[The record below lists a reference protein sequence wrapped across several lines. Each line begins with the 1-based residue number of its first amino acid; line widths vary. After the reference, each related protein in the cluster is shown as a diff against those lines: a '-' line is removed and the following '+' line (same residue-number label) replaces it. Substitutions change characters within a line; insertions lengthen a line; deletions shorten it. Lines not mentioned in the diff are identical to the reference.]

1 MSPDRSGVF
10 GSVSPFAALA
20 RLCPNRPESGG
31 GISFVSRVGSIS
43 CCVTRRAAMCRG
55 ETEIRIPEPR
65 PWGQGGFPPHCPA
78 ACCLCPFAMDTFL
91 PWQYG
96 TMASC
101 PSPLLQKI
109 EAPLSCNRKASCM
122 LVGASVAKRFSL
134 VLARARS
141 QTQGKPC
148 PLCMA
153 PTWLLPKQALV
164 HFPVGFWLTTGIL
177 LLSNPG
183 TKILLPDNLLTT
195 ITGWPCQDTICLPVQ

>member
-1 MSPDRSGVF
+1 MRHWQ
-10 GSVSPFAALA
+10 GSAPTIQ
-20 RLCPNRPESGG
+20 NRGRN
-31 GISFVSRVGSIS
+31 SFVSRVGSIS

-134 VLARARS
+134 VLARARARHRAS
-141 QTQGKPC
+141 P
-148 PLCMA
+148 A
-153 PTWLLPKQALV
+153 PSVWHPPGFFQSRRWYIFLLD
-164 HFPVGFWLTTGIL
+164 FG
-177 LLSNPG
+177 
-183 TKILLPDNLLTT
+183 
-195 ITGWPCQDTICLPVQ
+195 

>member
-1 MSPDRSGVF
+1 MRHWQ
-10 GSVSPFAALA
+10 GSAPTIQ
-20 RLCPNRPESGG
+20 NRGRN
-31 GISFVSRVGSIS
+31 SFVSRVGSIS

-109 EAPLSCNRKASCM
+109 EAPLSGNRKASCM

-134 VLARARS
+134 VLARARARHRAS
-141 QTQGKPC
+141 P
-148 PLCMA
+148 A
-153 PTWLLPKQALV
+153 PSVWHP
-164 HFPVGFWLTTGIL
+164 PGFFQSRRWYIF
-177 LLSNPG
+177 LSDFG
-183 TKILLPDNLLTT
+183 
-195 ITGWPCQDTICLPVQ
+195 

>member
-1 MSPDRSGVF
+1 MRHWQ
-10 GSVSPFAALA
+10 GSAPTIQ
-20 RLCPNRPESGG
+20 NRGRN
-31 GISFVSRVGSIS
+31 SFVSRVGSIS

-109 EAPLSCNRKASCM
+109 EAPISCNRKASCM

-134 VLARARS
+134 VLARARARHRAS
-141 QTQGKPC
+141 PA